1 MRLQVD
7 SACTVEGLPGLQPMY
22 AKQAGR
28 NQAWQM
34 KVLTSVRQNRVKIA
48 QSVITHGPNGKQLR
62 PWQVA
67 HV

>member
-1 MRLQVD
+1 MRLQVN
-7 SACTVEGLPGLQPMY
+7 SACTAEALPDLQSMY
-22 AKQAGR
+22 AKQAGH

-34 KVLTSVRQNRVKIA
+34 KVWTSVRQNRVEIG
-48 QSVITHGPNGKQLR
+48 QSVITHCPNGKELR